1 MLYNTIFRKN
11 IWQLIFFNVT
21 LQWFQKETKTQ
32 LTHILFIF

>member
-21 LQWFQKETKTQ
+21 LQWFQKETKV
-32 LTHILFIF
+32 FV